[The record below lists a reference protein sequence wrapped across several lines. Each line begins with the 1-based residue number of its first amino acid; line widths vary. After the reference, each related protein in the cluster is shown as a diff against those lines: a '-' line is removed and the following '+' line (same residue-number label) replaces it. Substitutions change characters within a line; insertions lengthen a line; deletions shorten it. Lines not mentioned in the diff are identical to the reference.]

1 MIDLQ
6 EIKGLDDKTLVELYK
21 RVVEHIDYLNSSIIE
36 LVEEEDEEEEDGEE
50 DE

>member
-1 MIDLQ
+1 MIDLE

-21 RVVEHIDYLNSSIIE
+21 RVAEHIQYLNSSIIDLSVE
-36 LVEEEDEEEEDGEE
+36 EEEDEE

>member
-36 LVEEEDEEEEDGEE
+36 LVEAEEEEDGEE

>member
-36 LVEEEDEEEEDGEE
+36 LVEEDEEEEDGEE